1 MKHCPCVVKRTG
13 KPCTNRA
20 RYSNFFGDTVCGHH
34 TRSKR
39 RPAAKVETQMVS
51 CCAICQ
57 NDVEQ
62 AAVIDCGHHFHK
74 ECLETWIHAGHPAS
88 QSCPLCRHTLPPVY
102 EFSLFCKTDKATKK
116 EVLDRVRIS
125 LFHE

>member
-1 MKHCPCVVKRTG
+1 MKYCPCVVKSTG

-20 RYSNFFGDTVCGHH
+20 RYANFFGDTVCGHH
-34 TRSKR
+34 TRSK
-39 RPAAKVETQMVS
+39 PTTTTVQKIEKVS

-57 NDVEQ
+57 NDVEH
-62 AAVIDCGHHFHK
+62 AAAIDCGHHFHK
-74 ECLETWIHAGHPAS
+74 ECLETWINAGHPAS

-102 EFSLFCKTDKATKK
+102 EFSLFCGNETNKK
-116 EVLDRVRIS
+116 EILDRVRIS